1 LIACATVRRRRT
13 TTVVFL
19 LLAVGGSGGH
29 ALSAT
34 SANDAQIVSLGRQIF
49 FDPSLSSSGRL
60 ACATCHDPVH
70 AYGPTNGLA
79 VQLGGPAL
87 SLQGTRAVPSLR
99 YTLNRTPVWSKSFTA
114 NPAERILEG
123 DEPPVGG
130 FGWDGRFNNLRDQAK
145 FPLLAPNEMAN
156 AGNEAVVS
164 KLQHAAYAAEFR
176 RIFGSGIFDDPQRAF
191 ANAMIA
197 LERFQLQDST
207 FHPYSSKYDAF
218 LEGKAML
225 SAQELRGLALF
236 NDPRRGNCA
245 SCHLDAKGAD
255 GSHPLFT
262 DFQFEALGVP
272 RNPELSANLLATYFD
287 QGLCGPV
294 RTDQADQ
301 SQYCGMFKTPTL
313 RNVAAR
319 AVFFHNGRFHTLK
332 EALRFYVRR
341 DTEPRLW
348 YPQSAQGGVV
358 KFDDL
363 PSALRGNVD
372 VVDLPLTKEEGEASV
387 WNDVEID
394 DVIAFLETLTDADVQ
409 RVIAR

>member
-1 LIACATVRRRRT
+1 LLELATVHRRA

-19 LLAVGGSGGH
+19 LLAVGGSGRAISG
-29 ALSAT
+29 T
-34 SANDAQIVSLGRQIF
+34 SANDAQMVSLGRQIF

-70 AYGPTNGLA
+70 AYGPPNGLA

-87 SLQGTRAVPSLR
+87 SLQGARAVPSLR
-99 YTLNRTPVWSKSFTA
+99 YTLNRTPVWSKSFIA

-123 DEPPVGG
+123 EEPPVGG

-156 AGNEAVVS
+156 AGNEGAAS
-164 KLQHAAYAAEFR
+164 KLQHAPYAGEFR
-176 RIFGSGIFDDPQRAF
+176 RIFGAGIFDDPQRAVDG
-191 ANAMIA
+191 ATIA
-197 LERFQLQDST
+197 LERFQLQDSS
-207 FHPYSSKYDAF
+207 FHPYSSKFDTF

-245 SCHLDAKGAD
+245 ACHLDAKGVD

-272 RNPELSANLLATYFD
+272 RNPELSANHLATYFD

-294 RTDQADQ
+294 RTDQAGQ

-313 RNVAAR
+313 RNVATR
-319 AVFFHNGRFHTLK
+319 GVFFHNGRFHTLK
-332 EALRFYVRR
+332 EALRFYVLR

-348 YPQSAQGGVV
+348 YPQSAQGEVV

-363 PSALRGNVD
+363 PTALRSNVD
-372 VVDLPLTKEEGEASV
+372 IVDLPLTKKQGEAAV
-387 WNDVEID
+387 WNDAEID
-394 DVIAFLETLTDADVQ
+394 DVIAFLETLTDADAE
-409 RVIAR
+409 RAIEH